1 MSTELAIP
9 RDMKVA
15 LEDRRDEIA
24 GALPEWITPDRFI
37 ITTLMAISKNPK
49 LQDCTLQSVY
59 LSILECARI
68 GLFPDGKEAALI
80 PFGKNA
86 ELMPMVQGIIRLIL
100 RSPGVTK
107 VETRVVHDGD
117 KFAFR
122 YGINPD
128 IDHVPAFGDTKSRSI
143 THAYAIAWRQGTE
156 PTLEVM
162 AVDQIEQARASSRA
176 PNSSAWTQWYGEMA
190 RKVVLKRLAKYL
202 DLSPEASRAIEID
215 HAVTGDPWME
225 GSVDG
230 VSPDYRN
237 LLVKNQTEAGLARM
251 KDKIEKESELPPEP
265 EPEVIEETEG
275 EGETEK
281 ARTKVQRSYPI
292 YMMKTLIDQE
302 LADHEKHAVNILN
315 LFPDLALNTSG
326 AKVVELV
333 KIYRQRRKEL
343 DEIEAAAVAWNEW
356 KDE

>member
-1 MSTELAIP
+1 MENEMSTELAIP
-9 RDMKVA
+9 KDMKVA
-15 LEDRRDEIA
+15 LEERRDEIA

-37 ITTLMAISKNPK
+37 ITTLMAISRNPK
-49 LQDCTLQSVY
+49 LQECSLQSVY

-128 IDHVPAFGDTKSRSI
+128 IDHVPAFGETNTRPI

-162 AVDQIEQARASSRA
+162 DVDQIEQARASSRA
-176 PNSSAWTQWYGEMA
+176 KNSSAWTQWYGEMA

-202 DLSPEASRAIEID
+202 DLSPEASRAIELD
-215 HAVTGDPWME
+215 HAITGDPNID

-237 LLVKNQTEAGLARM
+237 LLVKNQTEAGLDRL
-251 KDKIEKESELPPEP
+251 KDKIETEDELPP
-265 EPEVIEETEG
+265 EPEVIEETE
-275 EGETEK
+275 TPA
-281 ARTKVQRSYPI
+281 ARVQRSYPI
-292 YMMKTLIDQE
+292 YMIKVLIDQE
-302 LADHEKHAVNILN
+302 LADHENHAVNILN

-326 AKVVELV
+326 AKVVDLV

-343 DEIEAAAVAWNEW
+343 DEVEAAAVAWNEW
-356 KDE
+356 KED